1 MRKLSFIE
9 FREGSKEELLPNM
22 ENEFPFISSY
32 VEFNNYTRKFVPWHW
47 HKEIELFYIEKG
59 ELEYYTPQGKII
71 FKEGSGGII
80 NSNVL
85 HMTKTKDKI
94 ENTIQLLHIFDT
106 TFLSGHQGSRIDKKY
121 IIPFITASKIEI
133 IPFFKSNSQHVK
145 ILKLLLESFKL
156 SNEEFVYEIKIRSI
170 LCEIWEQ
177 ILNISKEALKV
188 KSYNNKRSNKLKM
201 MMIYIHEHYSE
212 KISILEI
219 SQSAF
224 ISERECFR
232 IFQEYLHITPVQ
244 YLKDYRIQKAC
255 DMLKNR
261 NYSITHIAQEC
272 GLGSSSY
279 FGKIFRK
286 QVGCTPLKYRQGWQ
300 NNNIFRQK

>member
-1 MRKLSFIE
+1 M
-9 FREGSKEELLPNM
+9 
-22 ENEFPFISSY
+22 
-32 VEFNNYTRKFVPWHW
+32 
-47 HKEIELFYIEKG
+47 
-59 ELEYYTPQGKII
+59 
-71 FKEGSGGII
+71 
-80 NSNVL
+80 
-85 HMTKTKDKI
+85 
-94 ENTIQLLHIFDT
+94 
-106 TFLSGHQGSRIDKKY
+106 
-121 IIPFITASKIEI
+121 
-133 IPFFKSNSQHVK
+133 
-145 ILKLLLESFKL
+145 
-156 SNEEFVYEIKIRSI
+156 
-170 LCEIWEQ
+170 
-177 ILNISKEALKV
+177 NISKEALKV